1 MNSGLNVKTF
11 NFQLST
17 FNKTMTKFT
26 PRPAQELILQYR
38 HGTMGVSAVP
48 GSGKTW
54 TLSRLAADLIK
65 SGTLD
70 ENQEILIVTL
80 TNSAV
85 DNFAARI
92 DGFLSEQATRPL
104 LPYYRVRTLH
114 GLAHDIVRERPE
126 LVGLDS
132 NFQIIDEREA
142 DRIRKQ
148 VANAWLDEHPFE
160 LDEYLNHELDEN
172 RLEWVRREKLPDLM
186 QGIAMSYIRTAKDR
200 QLAPD
205 DVAQQLESLPLPLP
219 LAAMGA
225 AMYRDYQRA
234 LAYRGAVDFDDLIR
248 LALMALRVDA
258 DLLARLQFQW
268 PYILE
273 DEAQDSSKLQQEIL
287 ALLAGPATNW
297 VRVGDPNQA
306 IFESFTTANPK
317 YLRQFVVQADTRRDL
332 PNSGRSTQSIM
343 DLANYLIDWS
353 QAEHPVEAAR
363 DALAEPYIEP
373 TPEGDPQPNPL
384 DQPEAIH
391 LIENKYSADA
401 EIQAVADS
409 LERWLPE
416 HPHDTVAVLVPRN
429 TRGFLLNDELRKRG
443 IEPVDNLLRSS
454 SSTRQTAGALG
465 NILAYLSDP
474 GAARKMA
481 TVYRVWR
488 RAEREDADTWAIVE
502 ATAKILQGCAHVED
516 FLAPTPG
523 MDWLDSLR
531 DELAPVE
538 LDQLNEFR
546 RVLRHWQKTI
556 ELPIDQM
563 ILTLSQEIFTE
574 PNDLAIAHKLAVL
587 LRRLHTTNPEWNLP
601 ELTGE
606 LAVIAKNERRFLG
619 FSDDDSGFDPEK
631 YRGQVVIATV
641 HKAKGL
647 EWDRVYLM
655 SVNNYDYPSGMA
667 YDNYISER
675 WFIRDSLNLE
685 AETLAQLRV
694 AFGTDAYAWYEAGA
708 PTEAAR
714 LEYVRERLRLLYVG
728 ITRARRELVITWNSG
743 RNGEQQA
750 AIPLV
755 ALQAFW
761 EQQN

>member
-1 MNSGLNVKTF
+1 
-11 NFQLST
+11 
-17 FNKTMTKFT
+17 MTDFT
-26 PRPAQELILQYR
+26 PRPAQEAILQYR

-54 TLSRLAADLIK
+54 TLSRLAADLIM
-65 SGTLD
+65 SGALD

-92 DGFLSEQATRPL
+92 DGFLAEADTRPL

-126 LVGLDS
+126 LVGLDAA
-132 NFQIIDEREA
+132 FQIIDEREA
-142 DRIRKQ
+142 DRIRNQ
-148 VANAWLDEHPFE
+148 VANAWLSEYPYE
-160 LDEYLNHELDEN
+160 LDEYLNPELDDS
-172 RLEWVRREKLPDLM
+172 RLDWVRREQLPKLML
-186 QGIAMSYIRTAKDR
+186 GIALSFIRTAKDMQR
-200 QLAPD
+200 SPD
-205 DVAQQLESLPLPLP
+205 EIEQQLENLPLPLP

-248 LALMALRVDA
+248 LALAALRSDD

-287 ALLAGPATNW
+287 TQLAGPAMNW

-317 YLRQFVVQADTRRDL
+317 YLRQFVAQADYPRNL

-353 QAEHPVEAAR
+353 RDEHPLEDVR
-363 DALAEPYIEP
+363 NALAEPYIEL
-373 TPEGDPQPNPL
+373 TPAGDPQHNPI

-391 LIENKYSADA
+391 LVETKYSADA

-416 HPHDTVAVLVPRN
+416 HPDDTVAVLVPRN

-488 RAEREDADTWAIVE
+488 RAERENADAWAIVE

-516 FLAPTPG
+516 FLAPAPG
-523 MDWLDSLR
+523 MDWLDSLGEQV
-531 DELAPVE
+531 DSVE
-538 LDQLNEFR
+538 LEQLEEFR
-546 RVLRHWQKTI
+546 AILRHWQKTI

-563 ILTLSQEIFTE
+563 VLTLSQEIFTE

-587 LRRLHTTNPEWNLP
+587 LRRLHMSNPEWNLP
-601 ELTGE
+601 ELTSE
-606 LAVIAKNERRFLG
+606 LVVIAKNERRFLG

-631 YRGQVVIATV
+631 YRGQVVIATI

-667 YDNYISER
+667 YDSYISER
-675 WFIRDSLNLE
+675 WFIRDRLNLE

-694 AFGTDAYAWYEAGA
+694 AFGNDAYEWYEAGA

-728 ITRARRELVITWNSG
+728 ITRARSELVITWNSG
-743 RNGEQQA
+743 RNGEQQP

-761 EQQN
+761 KSKGVWE